1 MLSNGYVVEFPAS
14 AQGASRRDHAEIAK
28 HGHHEALSEGE
39 GEGEYG
45 MQCEGSG
52 SGTTNAA
59 PHDNI

>member
-14 AQGASRRDHAEIAK
+14 AQEASRRDHAEIAK
-28 HGHHEALSEGE
+28 RGHQEALSEGE
-39 GEGEYG
+39 GEGECG